1 MSSYTETMPV
11 PENEKECKLVVFY
24 LAGAEFG
31 IEIERVREIIRVID
45 ITRMPKAPRFLSGII
60 NLRGKIV
67 SVLDFKRR
75 FGLPACELT
84 MDARIMI
91 VEIGDQIVGLLVDKV
106 LEVQRIPMGKRS
118 APSKNFLTID
128 AKFLS
133 GVVES
138 KNNFMLMLNL
148 ERVFNLEEIKSLAD
162 FEWSLLTEER
172 VNAR

>member
-11 PENEKECKLVVFY
+11 PENEKECKLVVFH

-31 IEIERVREIIRVID
+31 IEIERVREIIRVIE

-91 VEIGDQIVGLLVDKV
+91 VEVGDQIVGLLVDKV
-106 LEVQRIPMGKRS
+106 LEVQRIAMSKRS

-133 GVVES
+133 GVFES
-138 KNNFMLMLNL
+138 KNSFILLLNL
-148 ERVFNLEEIKSLAD
+148 ERVFNLEEIKNLAD
-162 FEWSLLTEER
+162 FEWSLLIEER